1 MQTLCDGGGI
11 NEVTSTQ
18 ATCDVLVDV
27 SHLHGVL
34 REKQVHITFHS
45 RADIHDSTQ
54 DHKMQSKLRNEHMI
68 LILSRGWGKNQN
80 GLMYMYKETERPA
93 LKWQSF

>member
-18 ATCDVLVDV
+18 ATSDVLVDV

-45 RADIHDSTQ
+45 HADIHDSAQ
-54 DHKMQSKLRNEHMI
+54 DHKMQREKQAKKLTYDSDSEQRVGARTKMVSHTCI
-68 LILSRGWGKNQN
+68 KKQKDQL
-80 GLMYMYKETERPA
+80 
-93 LKWQSF
+93 

>member
-18 ATCDVLVDV
+18 ATSDVLVDV

-45 RADIHDSTQ
+45 RADIPDSVQ
-54 DHKMQSKLRNEHMI
+54 DHKTQREKQAKKYSDSEQRVGQE
-68 LILSRGWGKNQN
+68 
-80 GLMYMYKETERPA
+80 P
-93 LKWQSF
+93 KWSHVHV

>member
-18 ATCDVLVDV
+18 ATRDVLVDV

-45 RADIHDSTQ
+45 RADIHNSAQ
-54 DHKMQSKLRNEHMI
+54 DHKMQREKQAKKYSDSEQRVGQE
-68 LILSRGWGKNQN
+68 
-80 GLMYMYKETERPA
+80 P
-93 LKWQSF
+93 KWSHVHV